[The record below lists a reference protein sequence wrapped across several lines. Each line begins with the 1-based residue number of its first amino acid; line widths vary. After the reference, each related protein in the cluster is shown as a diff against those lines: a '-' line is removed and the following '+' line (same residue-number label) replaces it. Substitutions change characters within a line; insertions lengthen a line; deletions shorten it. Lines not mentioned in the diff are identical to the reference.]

1 MLVVTGGAG
10 FIGSALV
17 AALNARG
24 QDDVLVVDDFGDGP
38 KWKNLRSKRFAD
50 IVSPEAFAHRLS
62 SGQYQG
68 QIDGILHIG
77 AITDTSFPD
86 MDELLVR
93 NVRST
98 RTLAQWAIANG
109 VRFVYASSAS
119 VYGDG
124 AQGFSDADAVTPTL
138 LPLNPYA
145 FSKWLSD
152 TEAIRAGWTDKI
164 VGLRFFNVFG
174 PNEYHKGRMASV
186 IWHAANQ
193 IRETGQIKLF
203 QSHKDGY
210 ADGAQE
216 RDFVYVKDVC
226 AVVLWFLD
234 HPTAN
239 GIYNVGTGQARTFN
253 DLAAAIFGALVKA
266 PDIVYIPTPETI
278 RGAYQYHTQAD
289 LTRLRS
295 AGCDVPFT
303 SLEDAVS
310 DYVQTYLQNENNPYL
325 SYHRKP

>member
-10 FIGSALV
+10 FIGSVLV
-17 AALNARG
+17 SMLNARG
-24 QDDVLVVDDFGDGP
+24 RRDILIVDEYGDGL
-38 KWKNLRSKRFAD
+38 KWKNLRGKSFLDVVEPDRFAHD
-50 IVSPEAFAHRLS
+50 LTAGMYD
-62 SGQYQG
+62 GQL
-68 QIDGILHIG
+68 DGILHIG

-86 MDELLVR
+86 MDELQKR
-93 NVRST
+93 NVRCT
-98 RTLAQWAIANG
+98 RTLALWAMAHA

-124 AQGFSDADAVTPTL
+124 ALGFSDADSVTPTL

-152 TEAIRAGWTDKI
+152 TEAIRGGWTSQI
-164 VGLRFFNVFG
+164 ASLRFFNVFG

-186 IWHAANQ
+186 PWHSANQ

-203 QSHKDGY
+203 QSHDPRY

-234 HPTAN
+234 HPDAN

-253 DLAAAIFGALVKA
+253 DLAAAIFRALGK
-266 PDIVYIPTPETI
+266 PSDITYIPTPENI
-278 RGAYQYHTQAD
+278 RAAYQYHTQAD
-289 LTRLRS
+289 LTRLRET
-295 AGCDVPFT
+295 GCDVPFL
-303 SLEDAVS
+303 SLEDAIQ
-310 DYVQTYLQNENNPYL
+310 DYVGTYLQNETNPYL
-325 SYHRKP
+325 

>member
-24 QDDVLVVDDFGDGP
+24 RDDVLVVDEFGEGA
-38 KWKNLRSKRFAD
+38 KWKNLRGKRFVDAVAPD
-50 IVSPEAFAHRLS
+50 RFAHDLAAGAYDGRL
-62 SGQYQG
+62 
-68 QIDGILHIG
+68 DGILHIG

-86 MDELLVR
+86 MDMLMAR
-93 NVRST
+93 NVRCT
-98 RTLAQWAIANG
+98 RMLAHWAAAQN

-124 AQGFSDADAVTPTL
+124 DLGFSDDDALTPRL

-152 TEAIRAGWTDKI
+152 TEAIREGWTEK
-164 VGLRFFNVFG
+164 VAGLRFFNVFG

-186 IWHAANQ
+186 VWHAANQ

-203 QSHKDGY
+203 QSHKEGF
-210 ADGAQE
+210 ADGEQR
-216 RDFVYVKDVC
+216 RDFVYVQDVC

-234 HPTAN
+234 HAEAN
-239 GIYNVGTGQARTFN
+239 GIYNVGTGHARTFN
-253 DLAAAIFGALVKA
+253 DLAAAIFGALGKS
-266 PDIVYIPTPETI
+266 PDVAYVPTPENI
-278 RGAYQYHTQAD
+278 RSAYQYHTEAD
-289 LTRLRS
+289 LTRLR
-295 AGCDVPFT
+295 ALGCDVPFL
-303 SLEDAVS
+303 SLEDAVQ
-310 DYVQTYLQNENNPYL
+310 DYVGKYLQNEANPYL
-325 SYHRKP
+325 